1 MSLLHKVAFLGQPG
15 RGKST
20 AGLSYP
26 GVEQHV
32 WGSSEDTTALNFV
45 GRKDILPAVK
55 FDWYDMLTPEEKIKF
70 QDEKTSELDITILSK
85 KGRARNVARYRRY
98 LYKCKDDIKN
108 GTRPELKTLFLDN
121 LSPFSNE
128 FEDYVEIV
136 WGKDF
141 ITKDGNF
148 DTISYYKRFKS
159 EFTDFLREFMS
170 PACHTVIACHVEMVA
185 SEEVSANT
193 QFMQAAKMG
202 GVKKEWQPMLSGKT
216 KFILA
221 SVPDWA
227 FFLLAEDSPGQATKY
242 YMKLEA
248 DDTNIGVAKP
258 RVQPYKNPRRIA
270 FTKNKFY
277 EEFSRDLDSYI
288 KTGVLIDNK

>member
-32 WGSSEDTTALNFV
+32 WGSTEETTALNFV
-45 GRKDILPAVK
+45 GRTDILKPLK
-55 FDWYDMLTPEEKIKF
+55 FDWYDTLTDEEKAKF
-70 QDEKTSELDITILSK
+70 QDEKTSELDMTIMSK
-85 KGRARNVARYRRY
+85 KGRARNISRYRRY

-108 GTRPELKTLFLDN
+108 GKRPELKSLMIDN
-121 LSPFSNE
+121 LSPLCNE

-136 WGKDF
+136 WAKDF
-141 ITKDGNF
+141 VTKDGNF
-148 DTISYYKRFKS
+148 DNISYYKRFKS

-170 PACHTVIACHVEMVA
+170 IPCHTIIACHVEMVA
-185 SEEVSANT
+185 SEEISANT
-193 QFMQAAKMG
+193 QFMTAAKMG
-202 GVKKEWQPMLSGKT
+202 GVKKEWQPMISGKT
-216 KFILA
+216 KFSLA
-221 SVPDWA
+221 SIPDWA
-227 FFLLAEDSPGQATKY
+227 FFLLSEESPGQSNKY

-248 DDTNIGVAKP
+248 DDSNIGVAKP
-258 RVQPYKNPRRIA
+258 RVQPYKNPRRII

-277 EEFSRDLDSYI
+277 EEFDKALDSYI
-288 KTGVLIDNK
+288 KTGVLVDNK